1 MAGTS
6 SPAFLLGR
14 GRICHRCLR
23 AQSRG
28 PVGSQWRPIHLSVL
42 AKRAK
47 AAKAWEE
54 YAKQIEDG
62 TRKNPW
68 DMLEER
74 GYVKD
79 VAGQRDVVREL
90 MRQRRI
96 GAYVGIDP
104 TAASLHVGHL
114 LPLMPLF
121 WMYMHGYGATTLIG
135 GATAKIGDPTDRLK
149 SREKTDRATMTMN
162 MTKIHYQL
170 KKIWTNVEIQ
180 AARHGYKKEWA
191 WKRAIVN
198 NNTWWNSLPM
208 LEVLRRIGTAIRIGP
223 MLSRDTVKRKM
234 TEGDGVSFA
243 EFSYPL
249 MQGWDWWHMFNTM
262 NVRMQIGGSD
272 QFGNILSGIETIKA
286 ARSSEPDP
294 DLIVPRESEYDD
306 PVGFTVPLLTDS
318 AGVKF
323 GKSAGNAVWL
333 DQFQTTAYDLYGY
346 FVRRPDADVERLL
359 KLFTFLPMETIE
371 QLMAEHN
378 ANPSQRVAHHALAV
392 EVLTLVHGLEV
403 AKQTQAEHR
412 AMYTKGLAPQASSK
426 AADAPQDQYLPEE
439 GRPTTPNNAPRIDMI
454 LPESVIL
461 GKSIGRILYAAGLA
475 TSAGD
480 GHRLAMQ
487 QGAYVGAAP
496 GQKAGTN
503 KGMLLGQL
511 QFTPVKA
518 WFPEDTKNFLID
530 GKMLILRKGKHNV
543 RVIEMVSDEEYA
555 TSGQTYPGQP
565 YTGRV
570 RMLNEKLKEVKAGRA
585 TVDKDS
591 VDSLIDELS
600 EDDPDAESTIVFPE
614 KKPRQQV
621 ALEKELDK
629 HR

>member
-1 MAGTS
+1 
-6 SPAFLLGR
+6 
-14 GRICHRCLR
+14 
-23 AQSRG
+23 
-28 PVGSQWRPIHLSVL
+28 
-42 AKRAK
+42 
-47 AAKAWEE
+47 
-54 YAKQIEDG
+54 
-62 TRKNPW
+62 
-68 DMLEER
+68 
-74 GYVKD
+74 
-79 VAGQRDVVREL
+79 
-90 MRQRRI
+90 
-96 GAYVGIDP
+96 
-104 TAASLHVGHL
+104 
-114 LPLMPLF
+114 
-121 WMYMHGYGATTLIG
+121 
-135 GATAKIGDPTDRLK
+135 
-149 SREKTDRATMTMN
+149 
-162 MTKIHYQL
+162 
-170 KKIWTNVEIQ
+170 
-180 AARHGYKKEWA
+180 
-191 WKRAIVN
+191 
-198 NNTWWNSLPM
+198 
-208 LEVLRRIGTAIRIGP
+208 
-223 MLSRDTVKRKM
+223 M

-346 FVRRPDADVERLL
+346 FVRRPDSDVERLL

-371 QLMAEHN
+371 QLMVEHN
-378 ANPSQRVAHHALAV
+378 ADPSQRVAHHALAV

-426 AADAPQDQYLPEE
+426 AAGAPQDQYLPEE

-565 YTGRV
+565 YTGKV

>member
-1 MAGTS
+1 
-6 SPAFLLGR
+6 
-14 GRICHRCLR
+14 
-23 AQSRG
+23 
-28 PVGSQWRPIHLSVL
+28 
-42 AKRAK
+42 
-47 AAKAWEE
+47 
-54 YAKQIEDG
+54 
-62 TRKNPW
+62 
-68 DMLEER
+68 
-74 GYVKD
+74 
-79 VAGQRDVVREL
+79 
-90 MRQRRI
+90 
-96 GAYVGIDP
+96 
-104 TAASLHVGHL
+104 
-114 LPLMPLF
+114 
-121 WMYMHGYGATTLIG
+121 
-135 GATAKIGDPTDRLK
+135 
-149 SREKTDRATMTMN
+149 
-162 MTKIHYQL
+162 
-170 KKIWTNVEIQ
+170 
-180 AARHGYKKEWA
+180 
-191 WKRAIVN
+191 
-198 NNTWWNSLPM
+198 
-208 LEVLRRIGTAIRIGP
+208 
-223 MLSRDTVKRKM
+223 M

-272 QFGNILSGIETIKA
+272 QYGNILSGIETIKA

-294 DLIVPRESEYDD
+294 DLVMQRESEFDD

-318 AGVKF
+318 SGVKF

-346 FVRRPDADVERLL
+346 FVRRPDADIERLL
-359 KLFTFLPMETIE
+359 KLFTFLPEKKIQ

-378 ANPSQRVAHHALAV
+378 ADPSHRVPHHALAL
-392 EVLTLVHGLEV
+392 EVVTLAHGLEV

-412 AMYTKGLAPQASSK
+412 AMYTKGGSGLPADSSAGSEYLA
-426 AADAPQDQYLPEE
+426 EE

-454 LPESVIL
+454 LPESVVL

-475 TSAGD
+475 SSAGD
-480 GHRLAMQ
+480 GHRLAVQ

-530 GKMLILRKGKHNV
+530 GKLLILRKGKHNV
-543 RVIEMVSDEEYA
+543 RVIEMVSDEEFKA
-555 TSGQTYPGQP
+555 TGKTYPGQP
-565 YTGRV
+565 YTGKV

-585 TVDKDS
+585 EVGKDE
-591 VDSLIDELS
+591 VDSMLDTLT

-621 ALEKELDK
+621 ALERELEK
-629 HR
+629 RR